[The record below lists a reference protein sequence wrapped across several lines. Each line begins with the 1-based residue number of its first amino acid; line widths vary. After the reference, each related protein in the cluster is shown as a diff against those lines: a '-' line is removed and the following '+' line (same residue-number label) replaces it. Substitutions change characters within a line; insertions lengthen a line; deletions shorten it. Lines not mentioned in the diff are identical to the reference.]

1 MLKSCSVTILNGFRS
16 IEPTQY
22 AIPFISV
29 ISDLTFSIKLS
40 SSTSVTVNVHP
51 NFSAI
56 EPTSV
61 SFLATRW
68 ISFPEFFNCSAKL
81 DPIDPVAP
89 KIRYFSDMSEKYLIF
104 GATGSIGSSLAEQL
118 KNSGNDIHLVAR
130 NETEVGSIAEKLG
143 CTFTVTDVLED
154 NFIEK
159 VKSDITEIK
168 GIAYCV
174 GSIDLKPLRMVTEQD
189 FNKCMKLNLYSAVE
203 VIKGYQESLKKNKGS
218 IVLFSTVAAQ
228 RGFTNHAIIASAK
241 AAVEGLTVSL
251 AAEFAPNIRVNCIA
265 PSLTKSKIAEPMLKN
280 TTIAEGIAKAHPL
293 KRLGEGKDSASLA
306 KFLIT
311 EDGSWVTG
319 QIIAV
324 DGGRSKL
331 S

>member
-1 MLKSCSVTILNGFRS
+1 
-16 IEPTQY
+16 
-22 AIPFISV
+22 
-29 ISDLTFSIKLS
+29 
-40 SSTSVTVNVHP
+40 
-51 NFSAI
+51 
-56 EPTSV
+56 
-61 SFLATRW
+61 
-68 ISFPEFFNCSAKL
+68 
-81 DPIDPVAP
+81 
-89 KIRYFSDMSEKYLIF
+89 MSEKYLIF
-104 GATGSIGSSLAEQL
+104 GATGSVGSSLAEQL
-118 KNSGNDIHLVAR
+118 KNSENDIHLVAR
-130 NETEVGSIAEKLG
+130 NENEIKTISEKLG
-143 CTFTVTDVLED
+143 CGFTVADVLED
-154 NFIEK
+154 GFIEK
-159 VKSDITEIK
+159 VKADINDIK
-168 GIAYCV
+168 GIAYCI
-174 GSIDLKPLRMVTEQD
+174 GSIDLKPLRMITEQD
-189 FNKCMKLNLYSAVE
+189 MNKCMKLNLYSAIE
-203 VIKGYQESLKKNKGS
+203 AIKGYQESLKKNKGS

-251 AAEFAPNIRVNCIA
+251 AAEFAPNIRVNCVA

-311 EDGSWVTG
+311 EDSSWVTG

>member
-1 MLKSCSVTILNGFRS
+1 
-16 IEPTQY
+16 
-22 AIPFISV
+22 
-29 ISDLTFSIKLS
+29 
-40 SSTSVTVNVHP
+40 
-51 NFSAI
+51 
-56 EPTSV
+56 
-61 SFLATRW
+61 
-68 ISFPEFFNCSAKL
+68 
-81 DPIDPVAP
+81 
-89 KIRYFSDMSEKYLIF
+89 MSGKFLIF

-118 KNSGNDIHLVAR
+118 KSSGYDNIHLVGR
-130 NETEVGSIAEKLG
+130 NEKEVKDISSNLNV
-143 CTFTVTDVLED
+143 TYTVANVLED
-154 NFIEK
+154 GFIEK
-159 VKSDITEIK
+159 VKSDVNDIK

-174 GSIDLKPLRMVTEQD
+174 GSIDLKPLRLVSELD

-203 VIKGYQESLKKNKGS
+203 IIKNFQESLKKNNGS

-228 RGFTNHAIIASAK
+228 RGFTNHSIIASTK

-265 PSLTKSKIAEPMLKN
+265 PSLTNSKIAQPMLKN
-280 TTIAEGIAKAHPL
+280 TTIAQGIAKAHPL

-311 EDGSWVTG
+311 DESSWVTG

>member
-1 MLKSCSVTILNGFRS
+1 
-16 IEPTQY
+16 
-22 AIPFISV
+22 
-29 ISDLTFSIKLS
+29 
-40 SSTSVTVNVHP
+40 
-51 NFSAI
+51 
-56 EPTSV
+56 
-61 SFLATRW
+61 
-68 ISFPEFFNCSAKL
+68 
-81 DPIDPVAP
+81 
-89 KIRYFSDMSEKYLIF
+89 MSEKYIVF

-118 KNSGNDIHLVAR
+118 VSSGNKVHLVAR
-130 NETEVGSIAEKLG
+130 NEAELKNISGKLG
-143 CTFTVTDVLED
+143 CTSTVANVLEEG
-154 NFIEK
+154 FIDK
-159 VKSDITEIK
+159 VKNDISETK

-203 VIKGYQESLKKNKGS
+203 TIKGYQESLKKNKGS

-265 PSLTKSKIAEPMLKN
+265 PSLTNSKIAEPMLKN
-280 TTIAEGIAKAHPL
+280 KALADGIAKAHPL

-311 EDGSWVTG
+311 EDSSWVTG